1 MFLSNAERF
10 IVAFNKIEKY
20 FDQELN
26 DTRYVPF
33 HRAVLRLKMNNAIVN
48 RYHNDLLEYS
58 ELRNAIVHERTKIN
72 YTIADP
78 HVEVVEAIERIADEV
93 TAPKLVIPTFSKT
106 LQIIQA
112 DLTLKDVLATIRETK
127 FTQFP
132 VYRSKQFIGLLT
144 DKRVLHWIAQQM
156 NGDFQ
161 ELLTTP
167 IHELL
172 QSEKTGQNYRFI
184 PRSMNIYQ
192 AEEIFL
198 ATIKKHE
205 GVEALL
211 ITEDGKPHQK
221 LLGMLTPHD
230 LIDIP

>member
-1 MFLSNAERF
+1 MNKAERF

-20 FDQELN
+20 FDQQLN

-33 HRAVLRLKMNNAIVN
+33 HRAVLRLKKNNAIVN

-58 ELRNAIVHERTKIN
+58 ELRNAIVHERTEMN

-78 HVEVVEAIERIADEV
+78 HIKVVEAIEQIAEEL

-106 LQIIQA
+106 IEVIQA
-112 DLTLKDVLATIRETK
+112 DLLLKDVLTIIRNTK

-144 DKRVLHWIAQQM
+144 DKQILHWIANHM
-156 NGDFQ
+156 NGDFK
-161 ELLTTP
+161 ELLRTP
-167 IHELL
+167 INQLL
-172 QSEKTGQNYRFI
+172 ESGAKPNYRFI

-192 AEEIFL
+192 AEEVFL
-198 ATIKKHE
+198 ETIKKHE
-205 GVEALL
+205 GVDALL
-211 ITEDGKPHQK
+211 ITEEGKSNQK
-221 LLGMLTPHD
+221 LLGILTPQD